1 MKAFV
6 ITLGHRIESFRHKMD
21 GIIEFEEFQAFNR
34 NQIDDVI
41 DLFEYSDIYKY
52 SRLYDTYAVM
62 ACAKSHM
69 HLWKKCIELDERIL
83 ILEDDVIFYNE
94 EAEQLYKTFDFDSIK
109 FDIFY
114 LDGQLVNEPYK
125 VQSAYPF
132 HSGCAYIITP
142 KAAQILL
149 NKIEKRGFTRALDWE
164 MILMRNQ
171 GIDAKSFNN
180 IVIVPESG
188 LQSSIKL

>member
-1 MKAFV
+1 MKTFV
-6 ITLGHRIESFRHKMD
+6 ITLGHRIERFREKMN
-21 GIIEFEEFQAFNR
+21 GILEFKEFKAFNR
-34 NQIDDVI
+34 NQINDVI

-52 SRLYDTYAVM
+52 TNLYDIYAVM

-69 HLWKKCIELDERIL
+69 YLWKKCIELDEKIL

-94 EAEQLYKTFDFDSIK
+94 EAKQLFKTFDFDSIE

-114 LDGQLVNEPYK
+114 LDGKLVDEPYK

-142 KAAQILL
+142 RAAQILL
-149 NKIEKRGFTRALDWE
+149 NKVEKRGFTRALDWE
-164 MILMRNQ
+164 MIMMRNE
-171 GIDAKSFNN
+171 GIDSKSFNN
-180 IVIVPESG
+180 IVIVPEAGQS
-188 LQSSIKL
+188 SSIKL

>member
-1 MKAFV
+1 MN
-6 ITLGHRIESFRHKMD
+6 
-21 GIIEFEEFQAFNR
+21 GILEFEEFKAFNR
-34 NQIDDVI
+34 NQINDVI

-52 SRLYDTYAVM
+52 ANLYDTYAVM

-69 HLWKKCIELDERIL
+69 YLWKKCIELDEKIL

-94 EAEQLYKTFDFDSIK
+94 EAKQLFKTFDFDSIE

-114 LDGQLVNEPYK
+114 LDGKLVDEPYK

-142 KAAQILL
+142 RAAQILL
-149 NKIEKRGFTRALDWE
+149 NKVEKRGFNRALDWE
-164 MILMRNQ
+164 MIMMRNE
-171 GIDAKSFNN
+171 GIDSKSFNN
-180 IVIVPESG
+180 IVIVPEAGQS
-188 LQSSIKL
+188 SSIKL